1 MYKKTITYEDYNGV
15 TRTEDFYF
23 NLTEAELTEL
33 QLGVKGGY
41 AEMIQKMVDAKDV
54 SSLIGILK
62 DLIIR
67 SYGVKSDDGRR
78 FIKKPEITE
87 EFTETPAYSALY
99 MELATDDKK
108 ASAFINGI
116 IPAKLAAQVEK
127 NKVENSTVTG
137 IPSNT

>member
-23 NLTEAELTEL
+23 NLTEAELTEM
-33 QLGVKGGY
+33 QVSIPGGY
-41 AEMIQKMVDAKDV
+41 NAMITKMIESKDV
-54 SSLIGILK
+54 ATLVKVLK

-108 ASAFINGI
+108 ASAFINGL

-127 NKVENSTVTG
+127 AKIENSTVTG